1 MESKN
6 NKSIKLV
13 LFLSISILIGMPE
26 GFEAVNDNVP
36 ILEDESKKISILRND
51 VINNKENL
59 DLKIISAPTLGNAS
73 VDGWKIEYIPNKN
86 VNGNDKFNY
95 QIDNGFSTDTATVN
109 ISISPVNDA
118 PTKVEL
124 MSGAVNENQPSGT
137 EVGKL
142 KTVDPDFEDS
152 FIYEF
157 SDDGQSDNEFFT
169 IKGNTIFTSIALD
182 FEAKS
187 TFKLQVMSK
196 DRKNASVISSVD
208 VLVADVNEGPV
219 FDGQAQLIVTH
230 PEDGG
235 RIVSKISVVDP
246 DVTQSSVKYKVTDGE
261 DKNRFKITRSG
272 DLTFLREPDFEN
284 PTDSNRD
291 NIYNVEFKAMDSKDN
306 NLFTSGSAT
315 ITISDSQEK
324 TIKSIDSRKFV
335 AWTVDHL
342 PYHILMED
350 AVKDYINMRFSN
362 DGESYSRID
371 DVNGESI
378 SHLDPNDQIII
389 VQQKGNAKEIY
400 EIWYGNGLEY
410 TVINR
415 ERVDW
420 VFSQDIQEV
429 LIAKDQYLNSDSE
442 TVFHKT
448 EADRLMASFG
458 SKFAVWHPNN
468 FVMSLTS
475 LSMRSNL
482 LQYATNISVG
492 NELIGLPGALSG
504 SSELGI
510 ATRNSEFGVRL
521 PFTFD
526 FNVDQKPEY
535 ISPDYLGL
543 YSKVNINNLFSTKS
557 DFHGLMGFSF
567 YPRSTGSLKTDT
579 GFFSTDSID
588 DKNRYVNI
596 LDSYAMASST
606 VDVPLRLGLVGRI
619 TASPGIHYMKIAHRS
634 KKEDLLY
641 ERNFYSTADSIKTFT
656 DDKSFSTQ
664 NSFYIRFDVLGKVG
678 HKPELL
684 EKLSYFNF
692 IQIYRVP
699 FYEFSLQFISS
710 LSTIMTLNINII
722 DDFSVSVSRFSRSSS
737 LEGNWL
743 PESNTWFGI
752 RYRAN
757 F

>member
-246 DVTQSSVKYKVTDGE
+246 DVTQSSVKYKVTGGE

-588 DKNRYVNI
+588 DKSRYVNI

-656 DDKSFSTQ
+656 DDKSYSTQ

-722 DDFSVSVSRFSRSSS
+722 DDFSVSMSRFTRSSS
-737 LEGNWL
+737 LEGNWV

>member
-1 MESKN
+1 METKIN
-6 NKSIKLV
+6 YLHKIV
-13 LFLSISILIGMPE
+13 LISFISFLAAMPD
-26 GFEAVNDNVP
+26 GFDAVNDNVP

-51 VINNKENL
+51 IINNKENL
-59 DLKIISAPTLGNAS
+59 DLKIISAPTLGNAT
-73 VDGWKIEYIPNKN
+73 VDGWKIEYVPNKN
-86 VNGNDKFNY
+86 VNGNDQFKY

-109 ISISPVNDA
+109 ITIAPVNDP
-118 PTKVEL
+118 PTRVEL

-137 EVGKL
+137 EVGNL

-157 SDDGQSDNEFFT
+157 SDEGQSDNEFFV
-169 IKGNTIFTSIALD
+169 IKDNTIFTSIPLD

-187 TFKLQVMSK
+187 TFKLQVRSK
-196 DRKNASVISSVD
+196 DRKNASVTSSVD
-208 VLVADVNEGPV
+208 VLVADINEGPV
-219 FDGQAQLIVTH
+219 FEGEAQLVISH

-235 RIVSKISVVDP
+235 RIVSKISVIDP
-246 DVTQSSVKYKVTDGE
+246 DITQSSVKYKVVGGE
-261 DKNRFKITRSG
+261 DKNRFKITRGG

-284 PTDSNRD
+284 PTDTNRD
-291 NIYNVEFKAMDSKDN
+291 NIYNIEFKAMDSKDN
-306 NLFTSGSAT
+306 NLFTSGFAT
-315 ITISDSQEK
+315 ITIMDSPEK

-362 DGESYSRID
+362 DGESYSSID

-378 SHLDPNDQIII
+378 SDLDPNDQIII
-389 VQQKGNAKEIY
+389 IQQKGNTKEIY
-400 EIWYGNGLEY
+400 EIWYGNGLDY

-448 EADRLMASFG
+448 EEDRLMASFG

-492 NELIGLPGALSG
+492 NELIGLPGSLSG

-526 FNVDQKPEY
+526 FNVEQKPEY

-567 YPRSTGSLKTDT
+567 YPRSSGTLKTDP
-579 GFFSTDSID
+579 GFFASDTID
-588 DKNRYVNI
+588 AGNQYINI

-606 VDVPLRLGLVGRI
+606 VDVPLRLGPVGRI

-634 KKEDLLY
+634 KKNDDLY
-641 ERNFYSTADSIKTFT
+641 ERNFYSSSDSIKTFT
-656 DDKSFSTQ
+656 DDKSYSTQ
-664 NSFYIRFDVLGKVG
+664 TSFYIRFDVLGKIG
-678 HKPELL
+678 QKPELL
-684 EKLSYFNF
+684 EKFPYFNF

-699 FYEFSLQFISS
+699 FYELSLQFISS
-710 LSTIMTLNINII
+710 LSTIITLNINII
-722 DDFSVSVSRFSRSSS
+722 DDFSISVSRFSRSAS
-737 LEGNWL
+737 LEGNWV
-743 PESNTWFGI
+743 PDSNTWLGI

>member
-187 TFKLQVMSK
+187 TFELQVMSK

-246 DVTQSSVKYKVTDGE
+246 DVTQSSVKYKVTGGE

-588 DKNRYVNI
+588 DKSRYVNI

-656 DDKSFSTQ
+656 DDKSYSTQ

-722 DDFSVSVSRFSRSSS
+722 DDFSVSMSRFTRSSS
-737 LEGNWL
+737 LEGNWV

>member
-187 TFKLQVMSK
+187 TFELQVMSK

-246 DVTQSSVKYKVTDGE
+246 DITQSSVKYKVTGGE

-656 DDKSFSTQ
+656 DDKSYSTQ

-722 DDFSVSVSRFSRSSS
+722 DDFSVSMSRFTRSSS
-737 LEGNWL
+737 LEGNWV